1 VEKANWIK
9 KWGAII
15 GLIGGLIGAV
25 GGGFTIYDRW
35 GQPELDIIGFA
46 PVAVWTKPKG
56 VEAVRQGISSIIR
69 VQNKGNKPAYVMGA
83 DIHGKVYLSFDEY
96 WPICRQRGDT
106 RPSEDIK
113 SEFMGIKPYMRISWV
128 GWISDQKGPLKVE
141 PAEERFLKIT
151 FAEPI
156 LSWGVSQYSRRQ
168 SDYISYDGKG
178 KPSKYVNH
186 HPAIQW
192 FFKIIFK
199 GKHHNL
205 QDIRDEVKN
214 GLIKIEVRFGTKSKN
229 VDRDKII
236 DLKYITKEAWDDY
249 PARKIYF
256 DIY

>member
-1 VEKANWIK
+1 
-9 KWGAII
+9 
-15 GLIGGLIGAV
+15 
-25 GGGFTIYDRW
+25 
-35 GQPELDIIGFA
+35 
-46 PVAVWTKPKG
+46 
-56 VEAVRQGISSIIR
+56 
-69 VQNKGNKPAYVMGA
+69 
-83 DIHGKVYLSFDEY
+83 
-96 WPICRQRGDT
+96 
-106 RPSEDIK
+106 
-113 SEFMGIKPYMRISWV
+113 MGIKPYMRISWV